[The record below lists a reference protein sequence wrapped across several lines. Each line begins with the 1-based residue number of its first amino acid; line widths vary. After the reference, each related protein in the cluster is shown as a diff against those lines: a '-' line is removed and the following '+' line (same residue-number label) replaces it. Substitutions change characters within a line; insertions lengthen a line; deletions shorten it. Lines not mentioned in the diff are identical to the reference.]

1 MDASVEIQAALLTQE
16 KMREL
21 IKVSQEGDKEAR
33 RMMVEGN
40 TRLVWSIVQRFAS
53 RGADPE
59 DLFQIGCIGL
69 MKSIDKFDLSY
80 EVKFST
86 YAVPMIV
93 GEIQRFLRD
102 DGMVKVSRSIREL
115 SFKIRHATDDYIKK
129 HGKSPSISEVAEVL
143 EVSVDE
149 VILASDALRDPA
161 SLHEQLYESEGDSL
175 TLMDQLRDD
184 RSERVF
190 DHIPLRDVI
199 SKLNKRDQTIIYM
212 RYYLDCT
219 QSDIAERIGISQV
232 QVSRLEKKILAQLK
246 SWMGVNAEESIDKS
260 EDGLKT
266 WKQLF
271 QSLKDGEEWF
281 YTSFGKDK
289 TFDATAQIGA
299 SMGYAC
305 SAALY

>member
-1 MDASVEIQAALLTQE
+1 MDTSVERQDALLSQG
-16 KMREL
+16 KMRLL
-21 IKVSQEGDKEAR
+21 IQQSQEGDKDAR

-53 RGADPE
+53 RGADLE

-80 EVKFST
+80 DVKFST

-115 SFKIRHATDDYIKK
+115 SFKIRHATDDYIKN
-129 HGKSPSISEVAEVL
+129 HGRSPSVSEIAEVL
-143 EVSVDE
+143 DVSIDE

-161 SLHEQLYESEGDSL
+161 SLHEQLYENEGDSL

-184 RSERVF
+184 RSERFF
-190 DHIPLRDVI
+190 DHIPLRDVV

-212 RYYLDCT
+212 RYYLDYT

-246 SWMGVNAEESIDKS
+246 NWMSAQPEESDSKVRT
-260 EDGLKT
+260 E
-266 WKQLF
+266 
-271 QSLKDGEEWF
+271 
-281 YTSFGKDK
+281 
-289 TFDATAQIGA
+289 
-299 SMGYAC
+299 
-305 SAALY
+305 

>member
-1 MDASVEIQAALLTQE
+1 MDASVDVQATLLTQE

-21 IKVSQEGDKEAR
+21 IQFSQEGNKEAR

-80 EVKFST
+80 DVKFST

-129 HGKSPSISEVAEVL
+129 HGKSPSVSEVAAALDVP
-143 EVSVDE
+143 VDDI
-149 VILASDALRDPA
+149 ILASDALRDPA

-219 QSDIAERIGISQV
+219 QSDIADRIGISQV

-246 SWMGVNAEESIDKS
+246 SWMGANAEESIVKVRTD
-260 EDGLKT
+260 
-266 WKQLF
+266 
-271 QSLKDGEEWF
+271 
-281 YTSFGKDK
+281 
-289 TFDATAQIGA
+289 
-299 SMGYAC
+299 
-305 SAALY
+305 

>member
-1 MDASVEIQAALLTQE
+1 MDTSVERQDALLTQE
-16 KMREL
+16 KMRIL
-21 IKVSQEGDKEAR
+21 IQQSQDGDKDAR

-53 RGADPE
+53 RGADLE

-115 SFKIRHATDDYIKK
+115 SFKIRHATDDYIKN
-129 HGKSPSISEVAEVL
+129 HGRSPSVSEIAEVL
-143 EVSVDE
+143 EVTIDE

-161 SLHEQLYESEGDSL
+161 SLHEQLYENEGDSL

-184 RSERVF
+184 RSERFF
-190 DHIPLRDVI
+190 DHIPLRDVV

-212 RYYLDCT
+212 RYYLDYT

-246 SWMGVNAEESIDKS
+246 TWMSAQPEESDSKVRT
-260 EDGLKT
+260 D
-266 WKQLF
+266 
-271 QSLKDGEEWF
+271 
-281 YTSFGKDK
+281 
-289 TFDATAQIGA
+289 
-299 SMGYAC
+299 
-305 SAALY
+305 

>member
-1 MDASVEIQAALLTQE
+1 MDTSVERQDALLTQE
-16 KMREL
+16 KMRLL
-21 IKVSQEGDKEAR
+21 IQKSQDGDKDAR

-53 RGADPE
+53 RGADLE

-115 SFKIRHATDDYIKK
+115 SFKIRHATDDYIKN
-129 HGKSPSISEVAEVL
+129 HGRSPSVSEIAEVL
-143 EVSVDE
+143 DVTVDE

-161 SLHEQLYESEGDSL
+161 SLHEQLYENEGDSL

-184 RSERVF
+184 RSERFF
-190 DHIPLRDVI
+190 DHIPLRDVV

-212 RYYLDCT
+212 RYYLDYT

-246 SWMGVNAEESIDKS
+246 TWMSAQPEESDSKVRT
-260 EDGLKT
+260 D
-266 WKQLF
+266 
-271 QSLKDGEEWF
+271 
-281 YTSFGKDK
+281 
-289 TFDATAQIGA
+289 
-299 SMGYAC
+299 
-305 SAALY
+305 

>member
-1 MDASVEIQAALLTQE
+1 MDTSVERQDALLTQE
-16 KMREL
+16 KMRIL
-21 IKVSQEGDKEAR
+21 IQQSQDGDKDAR

-53 RGADPE
+53 RGADLE

-115 SFKIRHATDDYIKK
+115 SFKIRHATDDYIKN
-129 HGKSPSISEVAEVL
+129 HGRSPSVSEIAEVL
-143 EVSVDE
+143 EVTIDE

-161 SLHEQLYESEGDSL
+161 SLHEQLYENEGDSL

-184 RSERVF
+184 RSERFF
-190 DHIPLRDVI
+190 DHIPLRDVV

-212 RYYLDCT
+212 RYYLDYT

-232 QVSRLEKKILAQLK
+232 QVSRLEKKILSQLK
-246 SWMGVNAEESIDKS
+246 NWMSAQPEESDNKVRT
-260 EDGLKT
+260 D
-266 WKQLF
+266 
-271 QSLKDGEEWF
+271 
-281 YTSFGKDK
+281 
-289 TFDATAQIGA
+289 
-299 SMGYAC
+299 
-305 SAALY
+305 

>member
-1 MDASVEIQAALLTQE
+1 MDTSVERQDALLSQE
-16 KMREL
+16 KMRLL
-21 IKVSQEGDKEAR
+21 IQQSQEGDKDAR

-53 RGADPE
+53 RGADLE

-80 EVKFST
+80 DVKFST

-115 SFKIRHATDDYIKK
+115 SFKIRHATDDYIKN
-129 HGKSPSISEVAEVL
+129 HGRSPSVSEIAEVL
-143 EVSVDE
+143 DVSIDE

-161 SLHEQLYESEGDSL
+161 SLHEQLYENEGDSL

-184 RSERVF
+184 RSERFF
-190 DHIPLRDVI
+190 DHIPLRDVV

-212 RYYLDCT
+212 RYYLDYT

-246 SWMGVNAEESIDKS
+246 NWMSAHPEESDSKVRT
-260 EDGLKT
+260 E
-266 WKQLF
+266 
-271 QSLKDGEEWF
+271 
-281 YTSFGKDK
+281 
-289 TFDATAQIGA
+289 
-299 SMGYAC
+299 
-305 SAALY
+305 